1 MNHNLTLKVCIAIPT
16 INEENNLKVLIP
28 DLRNLF
34 PNAYIVIID
43 DGSTDETYSYITQ
56 LMRTDPNLL
65 GIYRNERLGIGSAHL
80 FAMDF
85 AITKNFGILIT
96 MDGDLTHSA
105 KDAYKLFDAIQDNDI
120 VIGSRYLQPK
130 SIEGWSWLRI
140 ALTHGGHLITKLF
153 FGSNIDMS
161 SGLRAYRVSQIPF
174 KSIQMNCSENYE
186 FFFTSILVFIKHKLK
201 IAQVGVLLG
210 SRGSGK
216 SKMDLGLMFRGIV
229 KLFEFGLRLKRVKI

>member
-1 MNHNLTLKVCIAIPT
+1 
-16 INEENNLKVLIP
+16 
-28 DLRNLF
+28 
-34 PNAYIVIID
+34 
-43 DGSTDETYSYITQ
+43 
-56 LMRTDPNLL
+56 
-65 GIYRNERLGIGSAHL
+65 
-80 FAMDF
+80 
-85 AITKNFGILIT
+85 

-105 KDAYKLFDAIQDNDI
+105 KDAYKLLDAIQDNDI

-186 FFFTSILVFIKHKLK
+186 FFFTSILVFIK
-201 IAQVGVLLG
+201 
-210 SRGSGK
+210 
-216 SKMDLGLMFRGIV
+216 
-229 KLFEFGLRLKRVKI
+229 